1 MTAPRELSISVIED
15 DAATRLGLSELL
27 SLTPGFRVLE
37 LFGSVEEALAS
48 KAPASPD
55 VILLDVNLPGMR
67 GDHGVA
73 PLRGKHPQASIL
85 MLSMYDGDDEVF
97 TALCNGASGYVLKRT
112 PPARLL
118 EAIREAAVDGAPMSP
133 SVARKVLRLFRET
146 QPPAPAKHDLSPH
159 EVRVVKL
166 LAEGH
171 TYEAAGAELN
181 VTVNTIRSYVRSIYE
196 KLEVHSKSEAVSKA
210 LRNGII

>member
-1 MTAPRELSISVIED
+1 MTDPRTLTISVIED
-15 DAATRLGLSELL
+15 DPETRLGLSELL

-37 LFGSVEEALAS
+37 LFGSVEQALDS
-48 KAPASPD
+48 KASASPD

-73 PLRGKHPQASIL
+73 PLRRKHPKTSIL

-97 TALCNGASGYVLKRT
+97 TAICNGASGYVLKRT
-112 PPARLL
+112 PPSRLL
-118 EAIREAAVDGAPMSP
+118 DAIREAAEDGAPMSP

-146 QPPAPAKHDLSPH
+146 LPPAPEKHDLSPH

-210 LRNGII
+210 LRSGII